1 MKMAGRGMTE
11 TAMLTNI
18 FEEISNL
25 HSAWSRMDSMTRLG
39 WLTGQRRHLNAL
51 ADQFAHY
58 IKLNGELLNQR
69 EKEYARELME
79 MSQSVDAEGAKTVDE
94 IRKEVMKE
102 LVGALIK
109 M

>member
-1 MKMAGRGMTE
+1 MAGSGLTE
-11 TAMLTNI
+11 TAMLTNF

-51 ADQFAHY
+51 VDQLAHY
-58 IKLNGELLNQR
+58 IKLNGGFLNQK
-69 EKEYARELME
+69 EKKYARELME
-79 MSQSVDAEGAKTVDE
+79 MIQSVDAEGAKTVDE

>member
-1 MKMAGRGMTE
+1 
-11 TAMLTNI
+11 
-18 FEEISNL
+18 
-25 HSAWSRMDSMTRLG
+25 MTRLG
-39 WLTGQRRHLNAL
+39 WLTGQRRHLNASV
-51 ADQFAHY
+51 DQFAHY
-58 IKLNGELLNQR
+58 IKLNGGLLNQR

-102 LVGALIK
+102 VVEALVK